1 MYVYLIEK
9 TIEFDLW
16 LKKLRDKTARAKILF
31 RLQRV
36 KFGNLMMKSSKFDI
50 EEYLDDQEMINDY
63 LNTVLEEGDSN
74 DIQVALGHIAKA
86 IGMSKIAEQTG
97 MSRPSLYKAL
107 AENAKPQF
115 DTILKVLRAIGGNIK
130 MKPSI

>member
-1 MYVYLIEK
+1 VYLIEK
-9 TIEFDLW
+9 TIEFDKW
-16 LKKLRDKTARAKILF
+16 LKKLEI
-31 RLQRV
+31 
-36 KFGNLMMKSSKFDI
+36 MKASKFDI
-50 EEYLDDQEMINDY
+50 AEYLDDEEIIKEY

-74 DIQVALGHIAKA
+74 EIQVALGHIAKA

-115 DTILKVLRAIGGNIK
+115 DTILKVLRAIGGNLK
-130 MKPSI
+130 VKPSI

>member
-50 EEYLDDQEMINDY
+50 EEYLDDQEMINEY

>member
-1 MYVYLIEK
+1 M
-9 TIEFDLW
+9 
-16 LKKLRDKTARAKILF
+16 RDKTARAKILF

-36 KFGNLMMKSSKFDI
+36 EFGNLMMKLSKFDI
-50 EEYLDDQEMINDY
+50 EEYLDDQEMINEY

>member
-1 MYVYLIEK
+1 
-9 TIEFDLW
+9 
-16 LKKLRDKTARAKILF
+16 
-31 RLQRV
+31 
-36 KFGNLMMKSSKFDI
+36 MKSSKFDI
-50 EEYLDDQEMINDY
+50 AEYLDDEEMINEY

-107 AENAKPQF
+107 AENAKLQF

-130 MKPSI
+130 MKPSIYISSCKEPTRFNSMVKPDEFTSSCLSTGL

>member
-1 MYVYLIEK
+1 VYLIEK
-9 TIEFDLW
+9 TIEFDMW

-36 KFGNLMMKSSKFDI
+36 ELGNLMMKSSKFDI
-50 EEYLDDQEMINDY
+50 AEYLDDQEMINEY

>member
-1 MYVYLIEK
+1 MYLIEK
-9 TIEFDLW
+9 TIEFDMW

-36 KFGNLMMKSSKFDI
+36 ELGNLMMKSSKFDI
-50 EEYLDDQEMINDY
+50 AEYLDDQGMINEY